1 MWLLHKTPKIV
12 KVLSRDLKK
21 KNYTGLCQEN
31 VETNV
36 YLYCY

>member
-12 KVLSRDLKK
+12 KVLSRDLK